1 MPIAVEMAFLDR
13 NIGSFKSANGV
24 ITGDAIDLLEL
35 ACTRL
40 IILDLISRVFKLFN
54 EEFKGTIN
62 KLVVKL
68 SIYILDRLLCDR
80 IQLFGVPPG
89 DLKLMGDAVPLSS
102 KLLAKIREEY
112 SRH

>member
-24 ITGDAIDLLEL
+24 ITGDTIDLLKL
-35 ACTRL
+35 TCIRL
-40 IILDLISRVFKLFN
+40 IMLDLIIHVFKLFN

-68 SIYILDRLLCDR
+68 LIYVLDRLLHNR
-80 IQLFGVPPG
+80 IKLFGVPPR
-89 DLKLMGDAVPLSS
+89 DSKLMGNTVPLGD
-102 KLLAKIREEY
+102 KLLAKICEEC